1 MADKKEITYNVT
13 VKIGTSKIGE
23 ERVPAAAITGLE
35 GIVGDDIQV
44 IGIRNTNGDVRKYV
58 LAEVVAPKQENNS
71 AQKEQVKYAVAPLL
85 FKGLGHVLHISYNSN
100 LKNGDTPIEVFNFI
114 IDDIFK
120 QMAAAGTDKSFKP
133 YLVKNLVETCLDVFH
148 EQAGTAE
155 EFYSSSTSSVLL
167 KSMYE
172 KILEAKMGNL
182 GGVDINA
189 LAGSYNILNSEYSE
203 KGKLACFEDA
213 ETLGRL
219 KKEIAH
225 AGATG
230 RIDLLLT

>member
-1 MADKKEITYNVT
+1 MYTEIT
-13 VKIGTSKIGE
+13 S
-23 ERVPAAAITGLE
+23 LSLFS
-35 GIVGDDIQV
+35 GD
-44 IGIRNTNGDVRKYV
+44 T
-58 LAEVVAPKQENNS
+58 
-71 AQKEQVKYAVAPLL
+71 
-85 FKGLGHVLHISYNSN
+85 FN

-133 YLVKNLVETCLDVFH
+133 YLVKNLVEICLDVFH

-189 LAGSYNILNSEYSE
+189 LADSYNLLNSEYSE
-203 KGKLACFEDA
+203 KSKLACFEDA

-230 RIDLLLT
+230 SIDLLLT